1 MTWSSSHTSGSDS
14 NQALRFAAQ
23 QQQLAINGGLGFQP
37 QHLAIMENSRLQAQK
52 GSKLVTSITPFEKLL
67 STTYPLPYY
76 SMNAAEIID
85 RKVSTS
91 SMNMIGNTPDEN

>member
-1 MTWSSSHTSGSDS
+1 MTSTASHTSGSDC

-23 QQQLAINGGLGFQP
+23 QQQFANNGGLGFQP
-37 QHLAIMENSRLQAQK
+37 QQLAILENSRLQAQK

-76 SMNAAEIID
+76 SMNAAEIMD
-85 RKVSTS
+85 RKVSSS
-91 SMNMIGNTPDEN
+91 SMNMIVNTPDGN